1 MWDWT
6 TSGLVLWAS
15 EDGNPVPFLQLCSLS
30 SYWNCR
36 AAGCS
41 LWELQAQHL
50 HLAHHKV
57 LTILVT
63 APGMFPGCLG
73 SANWFNSSFNRKKKT
88 TLILLF
94 LFRSSLWP
102 ESLKGNRN
110 RKISPLYSTFC
121 ILLFSLLKFI
131 VKEVTGKWVW
141 VLFAFLK
148 LKPKPFSHWA
158 FSGDLSEAAVKTGTK
173 GLQRKMEGKGSWSFS
188 LLCSECGASF
198 MSRGEVGRECVS
210 EL

>member
-1 MWDWT
+1 MGIQFHSCSCVLCPLTGTAGLLAALSGSCRLSTFIWHT
-6 TSGLVLWAS
+6 TKFS
-15 EDGNPVPFLQLCSLS
+15 Q
-30 SYWNCR
+30 
-36 AAGCS
+36 S
-41 LWELQAQHL
+41 LWQHQACSQAAWVQQTDL
-50 HLAHHKV
+50 
-57 LTILVT
+57 IL
-63 APGMFPGCLG
+63 P
-73 SANWFNSSFNRKKKT
+73 SIEKKN

-94 LFRSSLWP
+94 LFRSLLWP